1 MRKFTILLAFMMFL
15 GLQATHAQKKVI
27 SGKVTSA
34 EDGTALPGVTVIVKG
49 TTLGTSTDVEG
60 NYQMSIPEK
69 STFLSF
75 SFIGKKTVES
85 EIGSRTVINVTMEDD
100 VMNLDEVVVT
110 AIGITKTEKSLG
122 YSATQIGAEEITKA
136 NVPSVLNSL
145 QGKVAGVNISSASSN
160 PGASTRV
167 ISRGFSSLA
176 GSNQVLYVIDGV
188 PIDNTSLGSSSL
200 NGGTDFGNRG
210 NDINPEDIES
220 VTFLKGSAG
229 TALYGSRA
237 ANGVIVITTKKGR
250 LAPAGSGKKA
260 AQITFATSAMFD
272 SPLKLPTFQNEY
284 GEGFF
289 GETDLLENTSWGPKF
304 DGKDRLW
311 GHVVD
316 NSQKLKPYVAL
327 PNNVRDFFDV
337 GQTLTNSLSIT
348 NATENSS
355 YYFSY
360 SNVNADGIFPTNV
373 DQYKRNTIALRGF
386 SKLANNFT
394 SSASINYVKKQSSFV
409 PTGQDQSVYNNIMQ
423 TPRDISLLELR
434 DYQDKFNNL
443 DNYYSLYTANPW
455 YTLSEHGNRLNE
467 DRVFGSIGLDY
478 ALNDWITST
487 LRVGSDIANAQ
498 IDQWRAITSME
509 GNNASNS
516 NSDVGRVSN
525 QSFFSREFNTDL
537 LVNFIRDI
545 NEDIEFKGLVG
556 WNVNQRNSKS
566 LFAQVIGLD
575 IPYFYHISN
584 SSATP
589 VVDETTSKRRLMGLF
604 ASVDLGYKDYLYL
617 TLTGRNDWSSTLPK
631 ENNTFFYPGANL
643 SFIFTELVDL
653 DFLPFGKLR
662 AGWAQTGN
670 DADPYDIYSVFVSA
684 GQADGFRNLNY
695 PLAGNINAFEVSN
708 QIGNP
713 NLQPEITTEFEIGTD
728 LRFFNNRIGVDFTY
742 YNKNITNLIWPV
754 SLAYSTGFSTQ
765 VLNLGNITN
774 KGVEL
779 LLTATPVKSKDF
791 RWDITFNFTKNNNEL
806 VELAEGLDQVSLG
819 GLSTIT
825 FVAKPGHPIGLI
837 EGIVPLTDDDGNI
850 VVDNNGIPVADEEKE
865 IYGDAQYDYM
875 FGVTN
880 NLKYKN
886 VTFSFLID
894 VRQGG
899 LMYSRTADIQYFAGT
914 APQTLYNDRQP
925 FIVPNS
931 VVQTGTDANGDP
943 VYEENTNAITN
954 DVLYTY
960 WGNGGTML
968 DRAFVIDK
976 SFVKLREVVL
986 SYNLPNK
993 WFAKT
998 PFSNAQL
1005 SIVGRN
1011 LLLWTPQDQTFI
1023 DPELTTFGNDLNA
1036 DYGEFSAAP
1045 TTRSIGGSL
1054 KFSF

>member
-15 GLQATHAQKKVI
+15 GVLATHAQKKVI
-27 SGKVTSA
+27 SGKVSST

-49 TTLGTSTDVEG
+49 TTLGTSTDVDG
-60 NYQMSIPEK
+60 NYQLSVPEK
-69 STFLSF
+69 STHLVF
-75 SFIGKKTVES
+75 SFIGKKTLEA
-85 EIGSRTVINVTMEDD
+85 EIGSRTVINVSLEDD

-110 AIGITKTEKSLG
+110 AIGITKSEKSLG
-122 YSATQIGAEEITKA
+122 YSATQVNAEEITKA
-136 NVPSVLNSL
+136 KVPSVLNSL
-145 QGKVAGVNISSASSN
+145 QGKVAGVNISAASSS

-167 ISRGFSSLA
+167 ISRGFSSLS

-188 PIDNTSLGSSSL
+188 PIDNTSLGSTDL

-220 VTFLKGSAG
+220 ITFLKGSAG

-237 ANGVIVITTKKGR
+237 ANGVIVITTKKGK
-250 LAPAGSGKKA
+250 LAPAGSGKKP
-260 AQITFATSAMFD
+260 AQITFSTSAMFD
-272 SPLKLPTFQNEY
+272 TPLKLPTFQNEY

-289 GETDLLENTSWGPKF
+289 GEPDLLENTSWGPKF

-316 NSQKLKPYVAL
+316 NQQRLKPYVAL

-337 GQTLTNSLSIT
+337 GQTYTNSISIT
-348 NATENSS
+348 NANENSS

-360 SNVNADGIFPTNV
+360 SNVNSDGIFPTDADN
-373 DQYKRNTIALRGF
+373 YKRNTIALRGY
-386 SKLANNFT
+386 SKLSNNFT
-394 SSASINYVKKQSSFV
+394 SSASLNYVKKQSSFV
-409 PTGQDQSVYNNIMQ
+409 PTGQDQSVYDAIMQ
-423 TPRDISLLELR
+423 TPRDISLLELQ
-434 DYQDKFNNL
+434 DYNNKFNNL
-443 DNYYSLYTANPW
+443 DNYYSLYTINPW
-455 YTLSEHGNRLNE
+455 YVLNEHGNSLNE
-467 DRVFGSIGLDY
+467 DRIFGNIGLDY
-478 ALNDWITST
+478 AFNEWITAT
-487 LRVGSDIANAQ
+487 LRIGSDVSNAQ
-498 IDQWRAITSME
+498 IDQWRAITTME

-516 NSDVGRVSN
+516 NSDAGRVSN
-525 QSFFSREFNTDL
+525 QSIFRREFNTDL
-537 LVNFIRDI
+537 LVNFVRDI

-556 WNVNQRNSKS
+556 WNVNQRNSTS

-589 VVDETTSKRRLMGLF
+589 TVDESKSMRRLMGAF

-631 ENNTFFYPGANL
+631 GNNTYFYPGVNL

-653 DFLPFGKLR
+653 NFLPFGKLR

-670 DADPYDIYSVFVSA
+670 DADPYDIYSVFISA
-684 GQADGFRNLNY
+684 NQFDGFRNLNY
-695 PLAGNINAFEVSN
+695 PLAGNINAFELSN

-713 NLQPEITTEFEIGTD
+713 NLSPEITTEFEIGTD
-728 LRFFNNRIGVDFTY
+728 LRFFNNRVGVDFTY
-742 YNKNITNLIWPV
+742 YNKNITDLIWPV
-754 SLAYSTGFSTQ
+754 SLPYSTGFSTQ
-765 VLNLGNITN
+765 IMNLGNITN

-779 LLTATPVKSKDF
+779 LLSATPVKTKDF
-791 RWDITFNFTKNNNEL
+791 RWDIYFNFTKNNNEL
-806 VELAEGLDQVSLG
+806 VELTEGLDQVSLG

-837 EGIVPLTDDDGNI
+837 EGIVPLTDGNGNI

-865 IYGDAQYDYM
+865 IYGDAQYDFM

-886 VTFSFLID
+886 FTLSFLID

-931 VVQTGTDANGDP
+931 VVQTSTDANGDP
-943 VYEENTNAITN
+943 IYEENTHAITN

-960 WGNGGTML
+960 WGAGGTEL
-968 DRAFVIDK
+968 DKAFVIEK

-986 SYNLPNK
+986 TYNLPNK
-993 WFAKT
+993 WFEKT
-998 PFSNAQL
+998 PFSNAQFSL
-1005 SIVGRN
+1005 IGRN
-1011 LLLWTPQDQTFI
+1011 LLLFTPEDQTFI

-1036 DYGEFSAAP
+1036 DYGEFSASP
-1045 TTRSIGGSL
+1045 TTRSFGASL
-1054 KFSF
+1054 RFSF